1 MRSAAWPSWEENLKK
16 FAGFVFASFAVAL
29 FAAEPE
35 ASGPAI
41 TVTVAPARVYVERE
55 PEGQYVSC
63 DFFLSNPG
71 KEALEITDIRAKV
84 FDAAGTLLA
93 WRKIDSNGSRP
104 SVETLG
110 PRRVEP
116 GKTLTVFNPFDDL
129 HAALPI
135 DRIVFE
141 FRMSGGK
148 EEVRRVVEVRPAVFA
163 QKTRLVLPVPG
174 ATLFAYDGPGLY
186 SHHRR
191 LDVNEPFNR
200 DVMKIRE
207 NSQRY
212 AIDLVVLDPSGA
224 PFHDNP
230 GKQENW
236 AGFAHPIVAP
246 GDGVVVEAVGG
257 LPDDI
262 PYDLGKLERDP
273 SLMAGNHVMIDH
285 RNGEFSLLCHFRSGS
300 IRVKAGQNVER
311 GDLLGEM
318 GHSGMGSGLVHV
330 HYELR
335 DGADL
340 RNAEGLP
347 ARFEGFRRAGAKEPE
362 TGRVEAGAIVT
373 TEPVPPRAR

>member
-1 MRSAAWPSWEENLKK
+1 VKKLAGLAFAFFAA
-16 FAGFVFASFAVAL
+16 AL
-29 FAAEPE
+29 FAAGPE
-35 ASGPAI
+35 ASEPGLTIA
-41 TVTVAPARVYVERE
+41 VAPARVYVERA
-55 PEGQYVSC
+55 PDGQHVAC
-63 DFFLSNPG
+63 DFFLSNSG

-104 SVETLG
+104 SVEILG

-116 GKTLTVFNPFDDL
+116 GQTLTVFNPFDDL
-129 HAALPI
+129 HAAAPI

-141 FRMSGGK
+141 FRLSGGK
-148 EEVRRVVEVRPAVFA
+148 EEIRRFVEVRPVVFD

-200 DVMKIRE
+200 DIMKIRE

-212 AIDLVVLDPSGA
+212 AVDLVVLDPSGA

-230 GKQENW
+230 GDQKNW
-236 AGFAHPIVAP
+236 AGFGHAVVAP
-246 GDGVVVEAVGG
+246 GDGVVVEAVAD
-257 LPDDI
+257 LPDEI
-262 PYDLGKLERDP
+262 PYDIETLKSAPD
-273 SLMAGNHVMIDH
+273 LMAGNHVMIDH
-285 RNGEFSLLCHFRSGS
+285 GNGEFSLLCHFRSGS
-300 IRVKAGQNVER
+300 LRVKRGQKLRR

-347 ARFEGFRRAGAKEPE
+347 ARFGGFRRAGARQPE

-373 TEPVPPRAR
+373 TEPVPDRAR